1 MTSWMVLSCAAVNVP
16 WPMRLAGT
24 WKQYSAK
31 TISQLTRMASM
42 SGVFLYFKCPYHAK
56 VIKMLE
62 IIRKIMVVT
71 RNLFWLNAYFRKYLI
86 SKRPSSILM

>member
-1 MTSWMVLSCAAVNVP
+1 
-16 WPMRLAGT
+16 
-24 WKQYSAK
+24 
-31 TISQLTRMASM
+31 M